1 MKKIKEKELIKI
13 LRRFENRNVTVHIEG
28 SISGQVIIGKLKSEY
43 NIVNGKIQL
52 EDKVSKNTIEIEQYM
67 AYMLLANENY
77 TELQIK
83 LDNEEN
89 ISIKI

>member
-52 EDKVSKNTIEIEQYM
+52 EDSVSKNTIEIEQYM
-67 AYMLLANENY
+67 AYMLLANENH

>member
-1 MKKIKEKELIKI
+1 MKKIKGKELIKI

>member
-13 LRRFENRNVTVHIEG
+13 LKRFENRNVTVHIEG

-67 AYMLLANENY
+67 AYMLLANENH